1 MLTTLKWKK
10 QDTVAYMQYD
20 LNYEIILIFIHR
32 KKDCKKMHQTFNC
45 MWDHKILIFFFYF
58 LEIFKYSKK
67 FISQKKR
74 KLNSDIKLFHNYQ

>member
-32 KKDCKKMHQTFNC
+32 KKDWKKMHQTFNC
-45 MWDHKILIFFFYF
+45 MWDHKILIFFF
-58 LEIFKYSKK
+58 
-67 FISQKKR
+67 
-74 KLNSDIKLFHNYQ
+74 